1 MENIDFMEADPRS
14 EFRGCEKFGPGAVS
28 PAEGPDFARPPMG
41 RSLRRPSVRPY
52 PDLPAQ
58 PELFGSLLGVALGAE
73 AADVAVLVRSA
84 TGQRHDVVRY
94 GRLADNPGGGA
105 IATEGLGL

>member
-1 MENIDFMEADPRS
+1 MRGFPRQ
-14 EFRGCEKFGPGAVS
+14 S
-28 PAEGPDFARPPMG
+28 PRLSHRPPAW
-41 RSLRRPSVRPY
+41 SPDRPPVGAHGDRPA
-52 PDLPAQ
+52 LA
-58 PELFGSLLGVALGAE
+58 ELFGSPLGMALGAE

-105 IATEGLGL
+105 ITAEGLRP